1 MSKSNKKR
9 TPPPAGRPKP
19 VASDVDAGAIPST
32 ATEPVAAIEERIAPV
47 TDQPEPP
54 FELIRFD
61 RRTKWYMGIVTGLF
75 LLLSLL
81 KIHTLSV
88 AMWNQLIPDGAD
100 PKRGILSGTPQ
111 AIRMD
116 EYAVWVPNTLSNAN
130 QGYPVANESLGGEK
144 IALLGAPAYHPLMIF
159 KPLMWGHFFLGPEQ
173 AIAWQSNF
181 NYFAVLLLP
190 FLLFMLLTGNNFL
203 LSVFGSVWLWIS
215 SASQMWNGGCDMAVG
230 LFSLL
235 FVSGIYI
242 LFGKH
247 SLLGKIGWGL
257 LFGWTLFSSL
267 VLVYPPFQVPLGYT
281 FLILFIAYCLRHRD
295 QFRFDTDQWTAI
307 GVGAGA
313 LVLVGVTFYTSYR
326 DLKPTV
332 EAMVNTVYPGRRSE
346 SGGTGFIANWYSEYY
361 SWLINPQRYP
371 KSWLNICELSHYLT
385 FTPIIAVSLLVYFI
399 VKRRVD
405 WMLALLAIWILA
417 QVVWIEYGWP
427 KWLAEATLMS
437 MSPTRR
443 TQVPLG
449 VSGVILTILYLAYIN
464 RHQLVT
470 NIGARVLAIAAAF
483 GFVIYT
489 AYVNLN
495 DTEGL
500 FRSYQ
505 LFLPVI
511 FFTFLNVLLL
521 INVQV
526 KYRAALFAGAVV
538 LYLLPNLKFN
548 PVAVGLAPIT
558 QHTIYKTVQEIDKRD
573 PGKRWVVF
581 GSQYISYLVTATGV
595 KLLSGVKTL
604 PARNIM
610 HVLDPTAKRD
620 SAYNRYAHTV
630 YQTYIDG
637 RDSVIVQQSFED
649 AYTVAMDPCSPR
661 FKELKVKYLI
671 FDREPQP
678 VEIRCAKLISN
689 MGSVKIYER
698 TDE

>member
-1 MSKSNKKR
+1 MSKFNKKR
-9 TPPPAGRPKP
+9 TTPPVTRPKP
-19 VASDVDAGAIPST
+19 AVTTVDQSVSEIQAVERS
-32 ATEPVAAIEERIAPV
+32 EPL
-47 TDQPEPP
+47 TDSAEPG
-54 FELIRFD
+54 FTLIRFD

-88 AMWNQLIPDGAD
+88 AMWNQLIPDGSDAR
-100 PKRGILSGTPQ
+100 RGLLRGQPQ

-116 EYAVWVPNTLSNAN
+116 DYAVWVPNTLSNSN
-130 QGYPVANESLGGEK
+130 KGFPVVNEALGGEK
-144 IALLGAPAYHPLMIF
+144 IALLNSPAYHPLMLF
-159 KPLMWGHFFLGPEQ
+159 KPLMWGHFFLGQEQ
-173 AIAWQSNF
+173 AVAWQVNF
-181 NYFAVLLLP
+181 NYFTVLLLP
-190 FLLFMLLTGNNFL
+190 FLLFMLLTGNNFV
-203 LSVFGSVWLWIS
+203 LSVFGSLWLWMS

-235 FVSGIYI
+235 FVSGVYI
-242 LFGKH
+242 LFGKQG
-247 SLLGKIGWGL
+247 LVGKIGWGL
-257 LFGWTLFSSL
+257 LFGWSL
-267 VLVYPPFQVPLGYT
+267 LCSLMLVYPPFQVPLGYT
-281 FLILFIAYCLRHRD
+281 FLILFVAYCLQHRD
-295 QFRFDTDQWTAI
+295 QFRFDADQWTAI
-307 GVGAGA
+307 GVGAGTLA
-313 LVLVGVTFYTSYR
+313 LLGALFVLWYG

-332 EAMVNTVYPGRRSE
+332 DAMVNTVYPGRRSE

-361 SWLINPQRYP
+361 SWLISPQRYP

-385 FTPIIAVSLLVYFI
+385 FTPVIAASLLVYFV
-399 VKRRVD
+399 VKRKVD

-427 KWLAEATLMS
+427 KWLAESTLMS

-449 VSGVILTILYLAYIN
+449 VSGVILTIIYLAYIN

-470 NIGARVLAIAAAF
+470 SLGAKVLAIAGAF
-483 GFVIYT
+483 GFVLYT

-505 LFLPVI
+505 LFLPVL

-521 INVQV
+521 INIQV
-526 KYRAALFAGAVV
+526 KYRTVLFAGAVV
-538 LYLLPNLKFN
+538 LYLLPNLGFN
-548 PVAVGLAPIT
+548 PIAVGLAPIT
-558 QHTIYKTVQEIDKRD
+558 QHTIYKTVQEIDRKD
-573 PGKRWVVF
+573 PGKRWAVF

-595 KLLSGVKTL
+595 DLLSGVKTL
-604 PARNIM
+604 PVRPIM
-610 HVLDPTAKRD
+610 RVLDPTAKRD

-637 RDSVIVQQSFED
+637 RDSVIIQQSFED

-661 FKELKVKYLI
+661 FKQLKVKYLI

-678 VEIRCAKLISN
+678 VEVRCAKLVSN
-689 MGSVKIYER
+689 MGSIKIYER

>member
-1 MSKSNKKR
+1 
-9 TPPPAGRPKP
+9 
-19 VASDVDAGAIPST
+19 V
-32 ATEPVAAIEERIAPV
+32 
-47 TDQPEPP
+47 
-54 FELIRFD
+54 
-61 RRTKWYMGIVTGLF
+61 GIVTGLF

-88 AMWNQLIPDGAD
+88 AMWNQLIPDGSD
-100 PKRGILSGTPQ
+100 PRRGLMRGEPQ

-116 EYAVWVPNTLSNAN
+116 DYAVWVPNTLSNSN
-130 QGYPVANESLGGEK
+130 KGFPVVNESLGGEK
-144 IALLGAPAYHPLMIF
+144 IALLNSPAYHPLMVF

-173 AIAWQSNF
+173 AVAWQVNF
-181 NYFAVLLLP
+181 NYFTVLLLP

-203 LSVFGSVWLWIS
+203 LSVFGSLWLWLS

-235 FVSGIYI
+235 FVSGVYI

-247 SLLGKIGWGL
+247 GILAKVGWSL
-257 LFGWTLFSSL
+257 LFGWSLFCSL
-267 VLVYPPFQVPLGYT
+267 MLVYPPFQVPLGYT
-281 FLILFIAYCLRHRD
+281 FLILFIAYCIRHRD
-295 QFRFDTDQWTAI
+295 QFRFDRDQWTAV
-307 GVGAGA
+307 GVGAGT
-313 LVLVGVTFYTSYR
+313 LVLMGAVFFLWYR

-332 EAMVNTVYPGRRSE
+332 DAMVNTVYPGRRSE
-346 SGGTGFIANWYSEYY
+346 SGGTGFVANWFSEYY
-361 SWLINPQRYP
+361 SWLITSQRYP

-385 FTPIIAVSLLVYFI
+385 FTPVIAGSLLVYFV

-405 WMLALLAIWILA
+405 WMLALLALWILA
-417 QVVWIEYGWP
+417 QLIWIEYGWP
-427 KWLAEATLMS
+427 KWLAEGTLMS

-449 VSGVILTILYLAYIN
+449 VSGVILTILYLAYVD
-464 RHQLVT
+464 RHQLIT
-470 NIGARVLAIAAAF
+470 SAGAKVLAIVGALS
-483 GFVIYT
+483 FVIYT

-505 LFLPVI
+505 LFLPVL

-521 INVQV
+521 VNVQV
-526 KYRAALFAGAVV
+526 KYRSALFAGAVV

-548 PVAVGLAPIT
+548 PVAVGLAPIM
-558 QHTIYKTVQEIDKRD
+558 QHNIYRTVQEIDKKD

-595 KLLSGVKTL
+595 DLLSGVKTL
-604 PARNIM
+604 PVRTIM
-610 HVLDPTAKRD
+610 HALDPTAKRD

-637 RDSVIVQQSFED
+637 RDSVIIQQSFED
-649 AYTVAMDPCSPR
+649 AYTVGMDPCSPR
-661 FKELKVKYLI
+661 FKDLKVKYLI

-678 VEIRCAKLISN
+678 VEVRCAKLISN